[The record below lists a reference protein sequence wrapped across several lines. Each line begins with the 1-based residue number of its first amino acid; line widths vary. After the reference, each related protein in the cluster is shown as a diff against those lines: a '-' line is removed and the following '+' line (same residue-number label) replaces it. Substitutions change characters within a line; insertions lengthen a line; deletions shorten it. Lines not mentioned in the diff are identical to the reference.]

1 MWSIALGGFCTNL
14 VTHLAIF
21 HALALRQMRD
31 PLECKQPLRS
41 AVRSTPGDRNGNDGE
56 CGDEKLRSVLTC
68 FVVNLLTFSMNI
80 R

>member
-1 MWSIALGGFCTNL
+1 
-14 VTHLAIF
+14 
-21 HALALRQMRD
+21 MRD
-31 PLECKQPLRS
+31 PLEFKQPLRS